1 MLLLL
6 LLVSSDELQH
16 TTSAAGR
23 PADQCQTVVSTL
35 TPPTGSDSLSLQ
47 TVFTLLEL
55 LSLLSLVKHL
65 QLLLLGAVARGRRFQ
80 ELSTQLLIGGQNRL
94 DQSEASNWAKPS

>member
-16 TTSAAGR
+16 TTSATGR

-65 QLLLLGAVARGRRFQ
+65 QLLLGAVARGRRFQ

-94 DQSEASNWAKPS
+94 DQSEARNWAKPS